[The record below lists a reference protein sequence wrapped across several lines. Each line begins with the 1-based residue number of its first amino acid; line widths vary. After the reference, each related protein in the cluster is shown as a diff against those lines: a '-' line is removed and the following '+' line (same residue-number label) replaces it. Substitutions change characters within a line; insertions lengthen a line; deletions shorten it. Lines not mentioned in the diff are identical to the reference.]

1 MRTIKV
7 IIITAMLI
15 FGAFSLAFSY
25 DLTGTWEVTVKF
37 TRDQPQVGNV
47 LIVQTGETF
56 TYEGIPGRI
65 SNGKYKIPGPFPGRF
80 PMQGI
85 WLQLDRLEFTPKDD
99 NNFNG
104 KLDIAIF
111 DYEKSTNKVM
121 STDADVSAK
130 RVMDQPPLIRMLGAG
145 ELWIKTG
152 DEYNDSGAKA
162 LTGMGV
168 DITDRM
174 VVASNVDMKK
184 AGDYKITYNVSDDK
198 GKAAKE
204 LARTIHVVSPAP
216 PVITLNGEK
225 TVNLKRGDTFKD
237 VGAKALNYLHKDISD
252 KVTTLVNGA
261 AADPSS
267 INTQKSGKSFTIAYL
282 VEDENGK
289 AQVERTV
296 TIIKGEDEKSLFAYC
311 FISNLTGGF

>member
-1 MRTIKV
+1 
-7 IIITAMLI
+7 
-15 FGAFSLAFSY
+15 
-25 DLTGTWEVTVKF
+25 
-37 TRDQPQVGNV
+37 

-130 RVMDQPPLIRMLGAG
+130 RVMDPPPLIRMLGAG